1 MKDIFHAVIFGFKEI
16 LTWNTIKY
24 ALMSGIVVIA
34 LWLGIGYL
42 LWDIIIGVS
51 TSILELVPFSM
62 VRSNGAWMLSAF
74 LWLQIILLTFALL
87 FSLLGNLILQTVSK
101 EKYTIFSLFIILL
114 SAIFW
119 SIVWFYQ
126 GGYIYQQLLKLLT
139 SLPFQTVE
147 NGIAYLIAFY
157 FIYNGIIV
165 TMFFITS
172 LLNEPIVLNIEKRH
186 FQDKEVI
193 RDNLFRSIGYTIKDT
208 IIFSI
213 ASIIAIPLLF
223 IPILN
228 IFVQIALWMWLIKDT
243 ITYDALSLTHKK
255 VDKEMTHQHKMAIW
269 FISFITALF
278 NFVPVLNLFG
288 SYFGE
293 ITMFHY
299 FKNINASKVAQ

>member
-24 ALMSGIVVIA
+24 ALVSGTVVIA

-42 LWDIIIGVS
+42 LWDIIISIS

-74 LWLQIILLTFALL
+74 LWLQITLLTFAIL
-87 FSLLGNLILQTVSK
+87 FSLLGNLILQSVSK
-101 EKYTIFSLFIILL
+101 ERYTTFSLLIILL

-126 GGYIYQQLLKLLT
+126 GGYIYQQFLKLLT

-172 LLNEPIVLNIEKRH
+172 LLNEPLILNIEKRH

-193 RDNLFRSIGYTIKDT
+193 RDNLFRSMGYTIKDT
-208 IIFSI
+208 LLFSI
-213 ASIIAIPLLF
+213 ASIIALPLLF

-228 IFVQIALWMWLIKDT
+228 IFIQIALWIWLIKDT
-243 ITYDALSLTHKK
+243 ITYDTLSLTHKK
-255 VDKEMTHQHKMAIW
+255 VDKKMTHQHKIAIW
-269 FISFITALF
+269 FISFLTALF
-278 NFVPVLNLFG
+278 NFVPILNILG

-299 FKNINASKVAQ
+299 FKTINASKVA